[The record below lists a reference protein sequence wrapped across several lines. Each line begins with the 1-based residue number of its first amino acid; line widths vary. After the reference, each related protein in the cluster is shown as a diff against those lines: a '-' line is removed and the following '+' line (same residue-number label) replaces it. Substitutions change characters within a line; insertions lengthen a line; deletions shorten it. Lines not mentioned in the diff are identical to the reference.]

1 MSPPPL
7 PASTASVA
15 NETVTYQNV
24 RVAVTPEAPR
34 HYEVKVRKR
43 NDDVVFHDVE
53 SVVIN
58 TAEVVLDSPIWFVE
72 VGLDVGVPLDDHGDT
87 AWIWA

>member
-1 MSPPPL
+1 MSSPTPPP
-7 PASTASVA
+7 STTTVG
-15 NETVTYQNV
+15 NETVTYQDV

-34 HYEVKVRKR
+34 HYQVKVRKL
-43 NDDVVFHDVE
+43 NDEIVFHAVE

-58 TAEVVLDSPIWFVE
+58 TAEVVLDGPIWFVE
-72 VGLDVGVPLDDHGDT
+72 VGLDVGVPLAGHGDT